1 MIELPTGSRFN
12 FGDKL
17 AGVVERKLYLK
28 CYKLYFNDILVDESI
43 FSRFYHYGIPSEEPK
58 VCKTFKN
65 FNDFYSD
72 YKYMFDGYKNCIFRK
87 IVKVGNTVI
96 KKEGIKITIMV
107 YDKPYI
113 KEQQEHIIA
122 SHSCD
127 YWLKELNIE
136 QFSNL
141 CKDYGF
147 TSININ

>member
-1 MIELPTGSRFN
+1 M
-12 FGDKL
+12 
-17 AGVVERKLYLK
+17 ERKLYVK
-28 CYKLYFNDILVDESI
+28 CYKLYFNDIFVDESI
-43 FSRFYHYGIPSEEPK
+43 FYRYYCYGVPNEEPI

-65 FNDFYSD
+65 FNDFHSSYGI
-72 YKYMFDGYKNCIFRK
+72 MFDGYKNCIFRK
-87 IVKVGNTVI
+87 IVKVGDTII

-113 KEQQEHIIA
+113 KEQQNQIIS

-141 CKDYGF
+141 CKDYAIDNFGGK
-147 TSININ
+147 TGDNTK